1 MKKFLLPF
9 VLFLINMGFIFS
21 QNKTISLENK
31 SKIELKENRDDMANY
46 LNRLINK
53 YGEEEL
59 LIVVL
64 FDVKNDPKSPDKF
77 EKLVK
82 DSILK
87 RKNDVAIRIIM
98 QPIPTEYKYMDVK
111 GRDNKA
117 MAMPTHNI
125 YFYYKDKIYLED
137 FVERMKKAT
146 EKMNIWKVG
155 FHEVDDATY
164 GHIFER
170 VNYGGSCLPDEEE
183 LIIKCMMPLFD
194 PLKILESNTKRIER
208 ESKLKDTK
216 IDSLNTENTKLKEEL
231 AQNKKIS
238 PPKGLNFNVFRS
250 ALGFNNSSYTNAVFG
265 FDKKKMSEKS
275 TFYSVRINYPVL
287 DLTQDGVVVL
297 EAGLGF
303 DYGNHSIG
311 FEGDSP
317 INYQIESEGYHTNV
331 SISEINETVNF
342 QSTSIPVFAKI
353 NYKISDKLVISN
365 SLGLRYQMYKN
376 ASLERNQV
384 FGSYSRQYDGLNFEI
399 ENIAAMGLEND
410 AVLPAEID
418 PIEFKANFLI
428 ENISYFTYQINPFFG
443 VYGFFNFVTP
453 YKLKMKTTA
462 DYISIN
468 PDDYNSVFRI
478 SQSEIRT
485 MNSSLGL
492 GLKINF

>member
-1 MKKFLLPF
+1 MKNIFFLF
-9 VLFLINMGFIFS
+9 AFILINMGFIFS

-59 LIVVL
+59 LRVVL

-117 MAMPTHNI
+117 MAMPTHNV
-125 YFYYKDKIYLED
+125 YFYYKDKTYLND

-155 FHEVDDATY
+155 FHEVDEATY

-216 IDSLNTENTKLKEEL
+216 IDSLNTENIKLKEEL

-250 ALGFNNSSYTNAVFG
+250 VLGFNNSSYTNAEFG
-265 FDKKKMSEKS
+265 FDKKKMSTTS
-275 TFYSVRINYPVL
+275 TFYSVRINYPFL
-287 DLTQDGVVVL
+287 DLNQTLVL

-311 FEGDSP
+311 FDGESQ
-317 INYQIESEGYHTNV
+317 INYQIESEGYRTNV
-331 SISEINETVNF
+331 SLTEINETLNF
-342 QSTSIPVFAKI
+342 QSTSIPVFAKL
-353 NYKISDKLVISN
+353 NYTVSDKLVLSN
-365 SLGLRYQMYKN
+365 SLGLRYQTYRN

-399 ENIAAMGLEND
+399 ENIAAMGLENN
-410 AVLPAEID
+410 ALLTAESD
-418 PIEFKANFLI
+418 PIELKANIIL
-428 ENISYFTYQINPFFG
+428 ENISYVTYQINPFFG
-443 VYGFFNFVTP
+443 VYGFFSFVTP

-462 DYISIN
+462 DFISSN
-468 PDDYNSVFRI
+468 PDDYNSVFRL

-485 MNSSLGL
+485 MNTSLGL

>member
-1 MKKFLLPF
+1 
-9 VLFLINMGFIFS
+9 MGFFFS

-125 YFYYKDKIYLED
+125 YFYYKDKTYLND
-137 FVERMKKAT
+137 FVDRMKKAT

-155 FHEVDDATY
+155 YHELDEVSY
-164 GHIFER
+164 GYIFER
-170 VNYGGSCLPDEEE
+170 INYGGSCLPDEEE

-194 PLKILESNTKRIER
+194 PMKILESNTNRVER
-208 ESKLKDTK
+208 ESKAKDVK
-216 IDSLNTENTKLKEEL
+216 IDSLNTKIKNLEDEL
-231 AQNKKIS
+231 SQNKKIS

-250 ALGFNNSSYTNAVFG
+250 ALGFNSSSYTNAVFG
-265 FDKKKMSEKS
+265 FDKKKMSTKS
-275 TFYSVRINYPVL
+275 TFYSVRINYPFL

-303 DYGNHSIG
+303 DFGNHSIEFDG
-311 FEGDSP
+311 ESQ
-317 INYQIESEGYHTNV
+317 INYQIESEGYRTNV
-331 SISEINETVNF
+331 SLSEINETVNF

-353 NYKISDKLVISN
+353 NYKINDKLVISN
-365 SLGLRYQMYKN
+365 SLGLRYQMYRN
-376 ASLERNQV
+376 ESLERNEV

-410 AVLPAEID
+410 AVLPAESE
-418 PIEFKANFLI
+418 PIELKANFLL
-428 ENISYFTYQINPFFG
+428 ENISYVTYQINPFFG
-443 VYGFFNFVTP
+443 VYGFFNFVAP
-453 YKLKMKTTA
+453 YKLKLKTTA
-462 DYISIN
+462 DYVSTN
-468 PDDYNSVFRI
+468 PDDYNSFFRL

-485 MNSSLGL
+485 MNTSLGL

>member
-1 MKKFLLPF
+1 
-9 VLFLINMGFIFS
+9 MGFFFS
-21 QNKTISLENK
+21 QNKPISLENK

-183 LIIKCMMPLFD
+183 LIVKCMMPLFD

-216 IDSLNTENTKLKEEL
+216 IDSLATENKKLKEEL
-231 AQNKKIS
+231 AQNKKIA

-250 ALGFNNSSYTNAVFG
+250 TLGFNTSSFTNAEFG

-275 TFYSVRINYPVL
+275 TFYSLRINYPFL
-287 DLTQDGVVVL
+287 NLNQNIVL

-303 DYGNHSIG
+303 DFGSHSIE
-311 FEGDSP
+311 FDGDSQ
-317 INYQIESEGYHTNV
+317 INYQIESEDYHTNV
-331 SISEINETVNF
+331 SLTEINETLNF
-342 QSTSIPVFAKI
+342 QSTSIPIFAKI

-365 SLGLRYQMYKN
+365 SLGFRYQMYRN
-376 ASLERNQV
+376 ASSERNQV

-410 AVLPAEID
+410 AVLPAESD
-418 PIEFKANFLI
+418 PIELRANIIL
-428 ENISYFTYQINPFFG
+428 ENISYVTYQINPFFG
-443 VYGFFNFVTP
+443 VYGFFSFVTP

-462 DYISIN
+462 DFVSTN
-468 PDDYNSVFRI
+468 PNDYNSIFRL

-485 MNSSLGL
+485 MNSSFGL

>member
-1 MKKFLLPF
+1 MKNIFFLF
-9 VLFLINMGFIFS
+9 AFILINMGFIFS

-117 MAMPTHNI
+117 MAMPTHNV
-125 YFYYKDKIYLED
+125 YFYYKDKTYLND

-155 FHEVDDATY
+155 FHEVDEATY

-216 IDSLNTENTKLKEEL
+216 IDSLNTENIKLKEEL

-250 ALGFNNSSYTNAVFG
+250 VLGFNNSSYTNAEFG
-265 FDKKKMSEKS
+265 FDKKKMSTKS
-275 TFYSVRINYPVL
+275 TFYSVRINYPFL
-287 DLTQDGVVVL
+287 DLNQTLVL

-311 FEGDSP
+311 FDGDSP
-317 INYQIESEGYHTNV
+317 INYQIESEDYHTNV
-331 SISEINETVNF
+331 SLTEINETVNF

-353 NYKISDKLVISN
+353 NYKISDKLVLSN
-365 SLGLRYQMYKN
+365 SLGLRYQMYRN

-410 AVLPAEID
+410 AVIPVEIE

-443 VYGFFNFVTP
+443 VYGYYSFITP
-453 YKLKMKTTA
+453 HNLKLKSTA
-462 DYISIN
+462 DYLSSN
-468 PDDYNSVFRI
+468 PDDYNSIFRL